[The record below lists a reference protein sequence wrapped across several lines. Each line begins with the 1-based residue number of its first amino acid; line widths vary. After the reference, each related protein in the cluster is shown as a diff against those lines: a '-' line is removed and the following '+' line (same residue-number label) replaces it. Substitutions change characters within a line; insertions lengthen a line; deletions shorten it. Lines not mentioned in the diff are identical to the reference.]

1 MPANPFD
8 MSGRV
13 AIVTGSSKGLGK
25 ASAVAMAAQG
35 AKVVITGRKEDLCRS
50 VADAINADPGSKTG
64 EAIPVAC
71 NISRKEELRNLVDT
85 AVARWGKVDVV
96 MCNAAIHPWM
106 GSVTRLPDESFEKFF
121 RANVQSAIW
130 LSQMTVPQMAERGW
144 GRFIVV
150 SSLSGMFG
158 DPHTQT
164 YGLTKAALLQLV
176 RGLAAEFASRGVSSN
191 AIVPG
196 TYRTDMAK
204 PVLENKEWMRIHDQ
218 RNPSRRLGEPEEI
231 AGLAV
236 LLASPAAS
244 FINGQSI
251 CADGGYSI
259 SYE

>member
-1 MPANPFD
+1 MPTNPFD
-8 MSGRV
+8 MTGRV

-35 AKVVITGRKEDLCRS
+35 AKVVITGRNQDLCTE
-50 VADAINADPGSKTG
+50 VAGQINADPGSATG
-64 EAIPVAC
+64 EAIAVSC
-71 NISRKEELRNLVDT
+71 NISRKEQLQAVVDA
-85 AVARWGKVDVV
+85 AVNKWGKVDVV

-106 GSVTRLPDESFEKFF
+106 GSVTKLPDESFEKFF
-121 RANVQSAIW
+121 RSNVHSAVW

-144 GRFIVV
+144 GRYIVV
-150 SSLSGMFG
+150 SSLSAMYG
-158 DPHTQT
+158 DRHTQT
-164 YGLTKAALLQLV
+164 YGMTKAAMVQLI
-176 RGLAAEFASRGVSSN
+176 RGLAAEFASRGVSAN
-191 AIVPG
+191 AILPG

-204 PVLENKEWMRIHDQ
+204 PVLEDKEWMRIHDQ

-236 LLASPAAS
+236 LLASQSAS
-244 FINGQSI
+244 FSNGQAI

>member
-1 MPANPFD
+1 MNPFD
-8 MSGRV
+8 MTGKV
-13 AIVTGSSKGLGK
+13 AIVTGSSRGLGK

-35 AKVVITGRKEDLCRS
+35 AKVVIAGRKQELCAR
-50 VADAINADPGSKTG
+50 VAAEISANPGSATG

-71 NISRKEELRNLVDT
+71 NISRKEQLQGLVDAAT
-85 AVARWGKVDVV
+85 SQWGQVDVV

-106 GSVTRLPDESFEKFF
+106 GSATRVPDETFDKFF
-121 RANVQSAIW
+121 RANVQSAVW

-150 SSLSGMFG
+150 ASLSAMFG
-158 DPHTQT
+158 DSSTQT
-164 YGLTKAALLQLV
+164 YGMTKAALIQLV
-176 RGLAAEFASRGVSSN
+176 RGLAAEFASRGVSAN

-196 TYRTDMAK
+196 TYATDMAR
-204 PVLENKEWMRIHDQ
+204 PVLENAEWMRIHNQ
-218 RNPSRRLGEPEEI
+218 RCPSRRVGQPEEI

-244 FINGQSI
+244 YINGQAI